1 MAIIPR
7 TCENKT
13 QVDFL
18 SGLNPP
24 QREAVATT
32 EGPLL
37 ILAGAGSGKTRVI
50 TNRIAHLIT
59 AVKVPPFAIMAVTF
73 TNKAAAE
80 MRSRVSSSLENYE
93 LNSSPTVSTFHSF
106 CVRMLRRDGAALAQI
121 RPNFTTTFTIYDD
134 EDQLSIIKS
143 AYKRMGLD
151 DKAIPHRSAMSQI
164 SQSKSAKESPQD
176 LYGRASDPRLIRI
189 AAVYEE
195 YEKALRQANALDFDD
210 LLLETVRL
218 LAHDQAT
225 RDAWNRRLS
234 YIMIDEYQD
243 TNRSQYDLMRLL
255 SQRHDN
261 ICVVGDEDQSI
272 YSWRG
277 ADIRNILDFEKDF
290 PNAKTIRL
298 EQNYRSTKNI
308 LEAASVVI
316 SNNLERK
323 GKWLWTESDEG
334 DQITVYPAQDAENEA
349 LFIADT
355 TNKIR
360 RQYPDRKVAVL
371 YRTNSQSR
379 QIEEAM
385 RRYNLKYNVVGGI
398 SYYQRAEVKDI
409 LAYLKFSLSQTD
421 SIALHRIIN
430 TPARGIGKTT
440 VDQAEQFAAENNIT
454 LWEAICRMLET
465 NQFGT
470 RAHAAMNAF
479 RHTIEDL
486 ADASKSQ
493 PLHLALSFV
502 EERTGYRA
510 MLEQDNTPEA
520 LARLEN
526 LNELMN
532 AAREAVERGET
543 AADFLDHAALVAQT
557 DAIDEQAQ
565 ITLMTLHNA
574 KGLEFPV
581 VFLAGM
587 EEKLFPHSR
596 SILNEAAMEEER
608 RLCYVGMTRAEK
620 RLILTWARYRRRFG
634 GGEQERSLPSRFLKE
649 IPANL
654 VINMGVPDED
664 DSDGFPMDDVP
675 TIDLSAERDT
685 VRQEAKRN
693 LYTGKTYNSLE
704 NVSEFFKQ
712 RGMNVPVRGFGG
724 AAANVPPSTRP
735 PMTAPR
741 PPMSTQPPASLRGPA
756 GTPPRSTVPPQ
767 RSAPLSGMAA
777 RLANPTSTGRPA
789 TQPQTTPRPAS
800 TPSQTGSTPP
810 WATPTPAS
818 RPASSGSTPPWVTHA
833 DTPAPTP
840 TTNIRPATP
849 LVAGMPP
856 RLSALKSTPSPAP
869 SRQGGL
875 FDADP
880 GADTPPWDTASPTF
894 EGPSIQLRSQ
904 PIPPPKPRVAMPLA
918 PAPPKRPSQTGTV
931 VEHPKYGRGT
941 IVRREGG
948 GDDAKVLVSFDRHG
962 LKKLVE
968 RFAGLK
974 KV

>member
-1 MAIIPR
+1 
-7 TCENKT
+7 
-13 QVDFL
+13 VDFL

-50 TNRIAHLIT
+50 THRIAHIIT
-59 AVKVPPFAIMAVTF
+59 ANKVPPFSILAVTF
-73 TNKAAAE
+73 TNKAAGE
-80 MRSRVSSSLENYE
+80 MRSRVASHLEGLDLSSSP
-93 LNSSPTVSTFHSF
+93 SVSTFHSF
-106 CVRMLRRDGAALAQI
+106 CVRLLRRDGNALSQI
-121 RPNFTTTFTIYDD
+121 RPGFTREFSIYDD
-134 EDQLSIIKS
+134 EDQLLIIKA

-151 DKAIPHRSAMSQI
+151 DKAIPHRAAMAQI
-164 SQSKSAKESPQD
+164 SQSKSQKESPQD
-176 LYGRASDPRLIRI
+176 LHGRASDPRLTRI

-243 TNRSQYDLMRLL
+243 TNRSQYELMRLL

-290 PNAKTIRL
+290 PNAKIIRL

-323 GKWLWTESDEG
+323 GKWLWTEADEG
-334 DQITVYPAQDAENEA
+334 DQITVYPAQDAEQEA

-409 LAYLKFSLSQTD
+409 LAYLKFAQSQAD
-421 SIALHRIIN
+421 SIALTRIIN
-430 TPARGIGKTT
+430 TPARGIGKMT
-440 VDQAEQFAAENNIT
+440 VDQAEQFAGQNNMN
-454 LWEAICRMLET
+454 LWDAVLHMFD
-465 NQFGT
+465 NSQFGT
-470 RAHAAMNAF
+470 RAHSAINSF
-479 RHTIEDL
+479 RLLIEDL
-486 ADASKSQ
+486 AEAVRSL
-493 PLHLALSFV
+493 PLHQALAFI
-502 EERTGYRA
+502 EDRTGYRA
-510 MLEQDNTPEA
+510 MLEQENSPEA
-520 LARLEN
+520 QARLEN

-543 AADFLDHAALVAQT
+543 ASDFLDHAALVAQT

-581 VFLAGM
+581 VFLAGL

-620 RLILTWARYRRRFG
+620 RLILTWAKSRRRFG
-634 GGEQERSLPSRFLKE
+634 GGEQERSMPSRFLKE
-649 IPANL
+649 VPLHL
-654 VINMGVPDED
+654 VISLGVSD
-664 DSDGFPMDDVP
+664 DDDDGGDTESTPQV
-675 TIDLSAERDT
+675 DLSAERET
-685 VRQEAKRN
+685 VRQESRRN
-693 LYTGKTYNSLE
+693 LYTGKTVNSLE
-704 NVSEFFKQ
+704 NVSAFFKQ
-712 RGMNVPVRGFGG
+712 RGVNVPVRGPI
-724 AAANVPPSTRP
+724 VPSTP
-735 PMTAPR
+735 VPAPANR
-741 PPMSTQPPASLRGPA
+741 QGALFTESA
-756 GTPPRSTVPPQ
+756 GN
-767 RSAPLSGMAA
+767 L
-777 RLANPTSTGRPA
+777 
-789 TQPQTTPRPAS
+789 
-800 TPSQTGSTPP
+800 PP
-810 WATPTPAS
+810 WEEPA
-818 RPASSGSTPPWVTHA
+818 
-833 DTPAPTP
+833 
-840 TTNIRPATP
+840 
-849 LVAGMPP
+849 
-856 RLSALKSTPSPAP
+856 
-869 SRQGGL
+869 
-875 FDADP
+875 
-880 GADTPPWDTASPTF
+880 
-894 EGPSIQLRSQ
+894 IQLRSQ
-904 PIPPPKPRVAMPLA
+904 PLPPPKPRFAMPSA
-918 PAPPKRPSQTGTV
+918 PAPPRRPSSTGTV

-941 IVRREGG
+941 VVRREGEG
-948 GDDAKVLVSFDRHG
+948 ADAKVVVSFERYG

-968 RFAGLK
+968 KYAGLK
-974 KV
+974 KA